1 MSIMKLFIHT
11 LGCKVNQYESQSA
24 AEMFINIGAEMV
36 NDFKDADVI
45 LVNSCTVTAESSRK
59 TRQAV
64 RKYRNS
70 NPNAII
76 ILSGCMTSAFPK
88 TALEL
93 PEANIIIGNN
103 SYSEIIDIY
112 NRFIASDG
120 KQLIEIKEHQKD
132 EKIEQLKISSFNER
146 TRAYI
151 KVQDG
156 CNRFCSY
163 CAIPYARGRVR
174 SRDIEEIYNEAVEL
188 SKNGYKE
195 IVLVG
200 INLTS
205 YGNDTDKNLCDVVES
220 IANVDG
226 IKRIRFGSIEPDH
239 ITDDFLERLSNVDKF
254 CPQFHLSLQSGC
266 DETLKLMNRHYDT
279 KFYADLVDRI
289 RDKFDNAAITTDIM
303 IGFAGES
310 DEDFASSLSF
320 CESIGFARMHVF
332 SYSKREG
339 TKAYNFPNQIPN
351 STKLI
356 RSKMMSKV
364 AQDSEKKFLKTQIGK
379 TVDVLFE
386 QLENGQWYGY
396 SKNYSKVVITSNC
409 DLNNKILPITITDS
423 FGDYCIGK
431 IAK

>member
-1 MSIMKLFIHT
+1 MKLFIHT
-11 LGCKVNQYESQSA
+11 LGCKVNQYESQA
-24 AEMFINIGAEMV
+24 VAEKFMAIGAEIT
-36 NDFKDADVI
+36 NDYSSADII

-64 RKYRNS
+64 RKYRKS
-70 NPNAII
+70 NPQAVI

-88 TALEL
+88 TAQEL

-103 SYSEIIDIY
+103 SYSAIIDIY
-112 NRFIASDG
+112 KRFTDSDG
-120 KQLIEIKEHQKD
+120 TQLIEIKEHQKG
-132 EKIEQLKISSFNER
+132 EEIEQLKISSFNER

-174 SRDIEEIYNEAVEL
+174 SRNIDEIYNEAAIL

-205 YGNDTDKNLCDVVES
+205 YGSDTDKNLCDVVEC
-220 IANVDG
+220 IAKIPE

-239 ITDDFLERLSNVDKF
+239 ITDEYLERLAKVDKF

-266 DETLKLMNRHYDT
+266 DKTLKDMNRHYDT
-279 KFYADLVDRI
+279 TFYADLVKRI
-289 RDKFDNAAITTDIM
+289 RAKFDNSAITTDIM
-303 IGFAGES
+303 VGFAGES
-310 DEDFASSLSF
+310 DDDFASSLSF

-332 SYSKREG
+332 AYSKREG
-339 TKAYNFPNQIPN
+339 TRAYDFSGHVSNAV
-351 STKLI
+351 KEA
-356 RSKMMSKV
+356 RSKQMTEV
-364 AQDSEKKFLKTQIGK
+364 AIKNEAAFLKTQIGK
-379 TVDVLFE
+379 TVNVLFE
-386 QLENGQWYGY
+386 QLENGKWYGY
-396 SKNYSKVVITSNC
+396 SENYSKVVVNSC
-409 DLNNKILPITITDS
+409 HDLNNEILPVIITKS
-423 FGDYCIGK
+423 FNDHCEGEL
-431 IAK
+431 AK

>member
-1 MSIMKLFIHT
+1 MKLFIHT
-11 LGCKVNQYESQSA
+11 LGCKVNQYESQA
-24 AEMFINIGAEMV
+24 VAEKFIAIGAEIT
-36 NDFKDADVI
+36 NDYSSADII

-64 RKYRNS
+64 RKYRKS
-70 NPNAII
+70 NPHAVI

-88 TALEL
+88 TAQEL

-103 SYSEIIDIY
+103 SYSDIIDIY
-112 NRFIASDG
+112 KRFTDSDSS
-120 KQLIEIKEHQKD
+120 QLIEIKEHQKG
-132 EKIEQLKISSFNER
+132 EEIEQLKISSFNER

-174 SRDIEEIYNEAVEL
+174 SRNIDEIYNEAAIL

-205 YGNDTDKNLCDVVES
+205 YGSDTDKNLCDVVEC
-220 IANVDG
+220 IAKIPE

-239 ITDDFLERLSNVDKF
+239 ITDEYLERLAKVDKF

-266 DETLKLMNRHYDT
+266 DKTLKDMNRHYDT
-279 KFYADLVDRI
+279 AFYADLVKRI
-289 RDKFDNAAITTDIM
+289 RAKFDNSAITTDIM
-303 IGFAGES
+303 VGFAGES
-310 DEDFASSLSF
+310 DDDFASSLSF

-332 SYSKREG
+332 AYSKREG
-339 TKAYNFPNQIPN
+339 TRAYDFSGHISNAV
-351 STKLI
+351 KEA
-356 RSKMMSKV
+356 RSKQMTEV
-364 AQDSEKKFLKTQIGK
+364 AIKNEAAFLKTQIGK
-379 TVDVLFE
+379 TVNVLFE
-386 QLENGQWYGY
+386 QLENGKWYGY
-396 SKNYSKVVITSNC
+396 SENYSKVVVNSC
-409 DLNNKILPITITDS
+409 HDLNNEILPVIITKS
-423 FGDYCIGK
+423 FNDYCEGEL
-431 IAK
+431 AK